1 MGGLTTF
8 SKNEVL
14 DQLFGALA
22 YVAPATLYFGL
33 STTTITV
40 AGGNITEPAS
50 NYARKSITNDKTLF
64 SVAGAGALDNDALIT
79 FITATGDWGTVI
91 DFFVA
96 DAAAAGNVLAYG
108 TLTASKMIGNGDT
121 AQVAINNL
129 DISIT

>member
-33 STTTITV
+33 STTTITE

-64 SVAGAGALDNDALIT
+64 SVAATGALDNDALIT
-79 FITATGDWGTVI
+79 FITATGAWGTVI
-91 DFFVA
+91 DFFIA
-96 DAAAAGNVLAYG
+96 DAVTAGNILAYG
-108 TLTASKMIGNGDT
+108 TLTVAKTITSGDT
-121 AQVAINNL
+121 AQVSINNL